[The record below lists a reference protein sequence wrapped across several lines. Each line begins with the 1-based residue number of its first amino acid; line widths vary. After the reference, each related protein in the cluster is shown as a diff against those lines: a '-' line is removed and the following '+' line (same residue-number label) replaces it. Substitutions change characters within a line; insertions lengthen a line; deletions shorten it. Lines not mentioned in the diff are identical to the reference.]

1 MANGYRLA
9 TQPWP
14 SQILME
20 MRRLV
25 GDVTHTGE
33 AILKRIWKS
42 KLPSAVSMV
51 LPLLPADKSFDELA
65 KAADSL
71 WDEYYANFNNATQP
85 TYSTTS
91 FAIPH
96 AQPTYSTMPFA
107 IPQTQ
112 PNGPALNAPGNV
124 ASIQTNELSTL
135 RAEVNEMKKAI
146 ADFTSMMK
154 EMHMPAASECYSCSA
169 KDRSRSPRRPQSPS
183 PFRRSSSPG
192 PMHNVKFFD
201 NMCFYH
207 FRFGKKV
214 QRCRKGCVEYDPK
227 LIIIEDSKNE

>member
-1 MANGYRLA
+1 MTTTAPATTVTVTPGINTMAGAKQKVKLRAYLPEDPVLWFVIASQTFEQLGVTDDKDKITYVLRYLPNEIVLNLSDIVTGKTAATYEQLKNRICNSYGASVESRLDQLLA
-9 TQPWP
+9 PRSFAGKP

-65 KAADSL
+65 KATDSL
-71 WDEYYANFNNATQP
+71 WNEYYANFNNATQP

-96 AQPTYSTMPFA
+96 A
-107 IPQTQ
+107 
-112 PNGPALNAPGNV
+112 
-124 ASIQTNELSTL
+124 
-135 RAEVNEMKKAI
+135 
-146 ADFTSMMK
+146 
-154 EMHMPAASECYSCSA
+154 
-169 KDRSRSPRRPQSPS
+169 
-183 PFRRSSSPG
+183 
-192 PMHNVKFFD
+192 
-201 NMCFYH
+201 
-207 FRFGKKV
+207 
-214 QRCRKGCVEYDPK
+214 
-227 LIIIEDSKNE
+227 